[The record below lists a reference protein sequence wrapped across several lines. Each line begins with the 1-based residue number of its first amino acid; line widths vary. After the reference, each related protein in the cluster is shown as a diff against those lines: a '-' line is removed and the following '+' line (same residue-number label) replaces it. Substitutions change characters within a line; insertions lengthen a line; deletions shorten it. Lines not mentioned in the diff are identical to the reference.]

1 MDVDVRR
8 RRDLFE
14 TGSEGDGLD
23 GFWRAGAGRCG
34 VYTGQECLEDKSL
47 KKDDTERDHRDD
59 DCRNTHHH
67 GALLSGL
74 SR

>member
-1 MDVDVRR
+1 MNVAVCGRTDVFEI
-8 RRDLFE
+8 RDEWDGF
-14 TGSEGDGLD
+14 DGL
-23 GFWRAGAGRCG
+23 WRAGAARCG
-34 VYTGQECLEDKSL
+34 VDMGQECLEDKSL

-59 DCRNTHHH
+59 DCRNTHHQ